1 MSLRLPLVLL
11 MCLSS
16 ILLMTTEVEAQ
27 ASQTRS
33 GTAQRADCGGP
44 CMKVGAVRVA
54 TAPTIDGV
62 LDEAMWQQIEPIS
75 DFRQREP
82 VDGGTPS
89 ERTEV
94 RIAYDE
100 DHLYFGL
107 KLFDSEPDKI
117 IATILE
123 REGKVPFDDR
133 VAIGLDTFNDDR
145 NGYMFGMN
153 VFGTQEDGQFTD
165 EEINHGEDWKWEGV
179 YRSEGRVT
187 EDGWELEVA
196 IPFTTIRFP
205 ARDPLVMGIVLYRS
219 IRRKN
224 EEVLWPHIPQRF
236 RAGFYQASQ
245 WADLEGLEGVHRGRN
260 LEVKPFAIAG
270 AQRFAD
276 QPEADV
282 IRDLGVDVKYSLT
295 SNLTLDLTWNTDF
308 AQVEADNA
316 QVNLTRFSLF
326 FPEKREFFLE
336 RAGEFTFG
344 EARSTEAFFS
354 RRIGITNDILG
365 GGRLTGQVGPFSI
378 GVLNL
383 HTRDDGDVQGANN
396 GVARVRVDVLPRTTV
411 GGIFTNLQNDAGHNR
426 VAGGDLAI
434 RFWNSSFLTAW
445 GANVWDSDD
454 LPGSSFAGSVD
465 FALANDLWQVGA
477 GYLDIGEGY
486 RPELGLVR
494 RGDQLRR
501 KANAGFTPRFEGSSW
516 ARQIALT
523 GEAMQIDGQDGDEQ
537 SAEIRVAARVTFR
550 TTDNLTVN
558 ATRETEV
565 LEETFFIR
573 SGVGIPVDRYE
584 FNRVGANLGTNPSRP
599 FSGRL
604 NVSTG
609 NFYSGDR
616 TEFGG
621 SLQWTTGPHLTLIGT
636 ADRNEISLPLENGDF
651 STTVL
656 GLTVKAA
663 VNRKLFANALIQYD
677 DVSETLQA
685 NVRVDWIHTPGS
697 DLFLVL
703 DTGYLTGD
711 LLDPFE
717 TRWARRTG
725 VVKLTYLKAF

>member
-1 MSLRLPLVLL
+1 MLERLALVTVVAVGGLT
-11 MCLSS
+11 LSPNAS
-16 ILLMTTEVEAQ
+16 AAQ
-27 ASQTRS
+27 ANEARP
-33 GTAQRADCGGP
+33 APRADCGGP
-44 CMKVGAVRVA
+44 CMKVRAVRILD
-54 TAPTIDGV
+54 APTIDGAI
-62 LDEAMWQQIEPIS
+62 DEAIWDQIEPIS

-82 VDGGTPS
+82 VDGGEPS

-94 RIAYDE
+94 RIGYD
-100 DHLYFGL
+100 DDNLYFGL

-205 ARDPLVMGIVLYRS
+205 ANDPLVMGMVLYRS

-245 WADLEGLEGVHRGRN
+245 WADLEGLEGLQRGRN

-270 AQRFAD
+270 AQRFAEE
-276 QPEADV
+276 PEADV
-282 IRDLGVDVKYSLT
+282 LRDVGVDVKYSLT

-354 RRIGITNDILG
+354 RRIGIGNDIMG

-378 GVLNL
+378 GLLNL
-383 HTRDDGDVQGANN
+383 QTRDEGVVPGANN
-396 GVARVRVDVLPRTTV
+396 AVARIRVDVLPRTTV

-426 VAGGDLAI
+426 VAGGDLAV

-454 LPGSSFAGSVD
+454 LPGSAFAGSAD

-486 RPELGLVR
+486 LPELGLVR
-494 RGDQLRR
+494 RGDQVRR
-501 KANAGFTPRFEGSSW
+501 KGNAGFTPRFEGSAW
-516 ARQIALT
+516 ARQVSLT
-523 GEAMQIDGQDGDEQ
+523 GEAMQIDGQDGNEQ
-537 SAEIRVAARVTFR
+537 SAEIKVSTKL
-550 TTDNLTVN
+550 TLQSTDNVTIEG
-558 ATRETEV
+558 TRETEV
-565 LEETFFIR
+565 LDETFFIR
-573 SGVGIPVDRYE
+573 PDVGIPVGRYE
-584 FNRVGANLGTNPSRP
+584 FNRIGANLGTNPSRP
-599 FSGRL
+599 LSGRL
-604 NVSTG
+604 NLSTG
-609 NFYSGDR
+609 DFYSGDR
-616 TEFGG
+616 TQVGG
-621 SLQWTTGPHLTLIGT
+621 SLQWATGPHLTLIGT
-636 ADRNEISLPLENGDF
+636 LDRNKISLPLENGDF
-651 STTVL
+651 ATTVM

-663 VNRKLFANALIQYD
+663 ANRKLFANALIQYD

-685 NVRVDWIHTPGS
+685 NVRIDWIHTPGS

-711 LLDPFE
+711 LLDPHE

-725 VVKLTYLKAF
+725 VAKLTYLRAF

>member
-1 MSLRLPLVLL
+1 
-11 MCLSS
+11 
-16 ILLMTTEVEAQ
+16 
-27 ASQTRS
+27 
-33 GTAQRADCGGP
+33 
-44 CMKVGAVRVA
+44 MKVRAVRIA
-54 TAPTIDGV
+54 TAPIIDGAI
-62 LDEAMWQQIEPIS
+62 DEAIWQQIEPIS

-82 VDGGTPS
+82 IDGGEPS

-94 RIAYDE
+94 RIAYD
-100 DHLYFGL
+100 DKNLYFGL

-165 EEINHGEDWKWEGV
+165 EEINHGEDWKWVGV

-187 EDGWELEVA
+187 EEGWELEVA

-205 ARDPLVMGIVLYRS
+205 ASDPLVMGIVLYRS

-245 WADLEGLEGVHRGRN
+245 WANLEGLEDIQRGRN

-270 AQRFAD
+270 AQRFAEE
-276 QPEADV
+276 PEADV
-282 IRDLGVDVKYSLT
+282 LRDLGVDVKYSLT

-354 RRIGITNDILG
+354 RRIGINNDILG
-365 GGRLTGQVGPFSI
+365 GGRLTGQIGPFSI
-378 GVLNL
+378 GVLDL
-383 HTRDDGDVQGANN
+383 HTRDDGTLPGANN
-396 GVARVRVDVLPRTTV
+396 AVARVRVDVLPRTTV
-411 GGIFTNLQNDAGHNR
+411 GAIFTNLQNHTGHNR
-426 VAGGDLAI
+426 VLGGDLAV

-454 LPGSSFAGSVD
+454 VPGSAFAGSAD
-465 FALANDLWQVGA
+465 FALANDLWEVGA

-486 RPELGLVR
+486 LPELGIVR
-494 RGDQLRR
+494 RGDQQRW
-501 KANAGFTPRFEGSSW
+501 KANAGLSPRFEGSPW
-516 ARQIALT
+516 ARQLFLT
-523 GEAMQIDGQDGDEQ
+523 GEVTQIDGQDGLEQ
-537 SAEIRVAARVTFR
+537 SAEIKVATRLRFQSTE
-550 TTDNLTVN
+550 DLTINV
-558 ATRETEV
+558 TRETEV
-565 LEETFFIR
+565 LDETFFIR
-573 SGVGIPVDRYE
+573 SDVGIPIGRYE
-584 FNRVGANLGTNPSRP
+584 FDRVGAHLRTNPSRP
-599 FSGRL
+599 LSGSL
-604 NVSTG
+604 NLSTG
-609 NFYSGDR
+609 DFYDGDR
-616 TEFGG
+616 TQVGG
-621 SLQWTTGPHLTLIGT
+621 AIQWTTGPHLTLIGT
-636 ADRNEISLPLENGDF
+636 VSRNEISLPLDNGNF
-651 STTVL
+651 STTVM
-656 GLTVKAA
+656 GMTVKAA

-697 DLFLVL
+697 DLFVVL

-711 LLDPFE
+711 ILDPHE

-725 VVKLTYLKAF
+725 VVKLTYLKTF

>member
-1 MSLRLPLVLL
+1 MRDRLLVTAIVSVSALA
-11 MCLSS
+11 LSPGG
-16 ILLMTTEVEAQ
+16 LAAQ
-27 ASQTRS
+27 APTS
-33 GTAQRADCGGP
+33 QRAECGGP
-44 CMKVGAVRVA
+44 CMKVRAVRIA
-54 TAPTIDGV
+54 NAPTIDGAI
-62 LDEAMWQQIEPIS
+62 DEAMWQQIEPIS
-75 DFRQREP
+75 EFRQREP
-82 VDGGTPS
+82 VDGGEPS

-94 RIAYDE
+94 RIAYD
-100 DHLYFGL
+100 DNNLYFGL

-187 EDGWELEVA
+187 EEGWELEVA

-205 ARDPLVMGIVLYRS
+205 ASDPLVMGMVLYRS

-224 EEVLWPHIPQRF
+224 EEVLWPHIPQRY

-245 WADLEGLEGVHRGRN
+245 WADLEGLVDVQRGRN

-270 AQRFAD
+270 AQKFSTE
-276 QPEADV
+276 PETDV
-282 IRDLGVDVKYSLT
+282 LRDLGVDVKYSLT

-344 EARSTEAFFS
+344 EARSTEVFFS
-354 RRIGITNDILG
+354 RRIGISNDILG

-378 GVLNL
+378 GLLNL
-383 HTRDDGDVQGANN
+383 QTRDAGSGVDVIPGANN
-396 GVARVRVDVLPRTTV
+396 AVARVRVDVLPRTTV
-411 GGIFTNLQNDAGHNR
+411 GGIFTNLQNDTGHNR

-434 RFWNSSFLTAW
+434 RFWNSSFITAW

-454 LPGSSFAGSVD
+454 LPGSSFAGSAD
-465 FALANDLWQVGA
+465 FALGNDLWRVGG

-486 RPELGLVR
+486 LPELGLVR
-494 RGDQLRR
+494 RGDQVRR
-501 KANAGFTPRFEGSSW
+501 KADVGFTPRFEGSSW
-516 ARQIALT
+516 ARQLTLT
-523 GEAMQIDGQDGDEQ
+523 GEAMAIDGQDGNDQ
-537 SAEIRVAARVTFR
+537 SAEIKVSAGLRFQS
-550 TTDNLTVN
+550 TDDLTLSG
-558 ATRETEV
+558 TRETEV
-565 LEETFFIR
+565 LDEPFFIR
-573 SGVGIPVDRYE
+573 SDVGIPVGRYE
-584 FNRVGANLGTNPSRP
+584 FDRIGANLRTNPSRP
-599 FSGRL
+599 LSGGL
-604 NVSTG
+604 NLSTG
-609 NFYSGDR
+609 NFYNGDR
-616 TEFGG
+616 TQFGG

-636 ADRNEISLPLENGDF
+636 ADRNVITLPLENGDF
-651 STTVL
+651 ATTVL

-663 VNRKLFANALIQYD
+663 VNRKLFANALVQYD

>member
-1 MSLRLPLVLL
+1 MLTRLLLITIISGPAMSLGPKGLV
-11 MCLSS
+11 
-16 ILLMTTEVEAQ
+16 AQ
-27 ASQTRS
+27 AQE
-33 GTAQRADCGGP
+33 TAPSRPSDCGGP
-44 CMKVGAVRVA
+44 CMTVRAVRIA
-54 TAPTIDGV
+54 NAPTIDGAI
-62 LDEAMWQQIEPIS
+62 DEPMWQQIEPIS

-82 VDGGTPS
+82 VDGGEPS

-94 RIAYDE
+94 RIAYD
-100 DHLYFGL
+100 DDNLYFGL

-117 IATILE
+117 IATVLE

-205 ARDPLVMGIVLYRS
+205 ASDPLVMGMVLYRS

-224 EEVLWPHIPQRF
+224 EEVLWPHIPQRY

-245 WADLEGLEGVHRGRN
+245 WANLEGLEDIQRGRN

-270 AQRFAD
+270 AQKFAEE
-276 QPEADV
+276 PEADV
-282 IRDLGVDVKYSLT
+282 LRDLGVDVKYSLT

-344 EARSTEAFFS
+344 EPRSTEAFFS
-354 RRIGITNDILG
+354 RRIGIDNDIMG

-378 GVLNL
+378 GFLSL
-383 HTRDDGDVQGANN
+383 QTRDGEDTPGANN
-396 GVARVRVDVLPRTTV
+396 AVARIRVNVLPRTTV
-411 GGIFTNLQNDAGHNR
+411 GGIFTNLQNSVGHNR
-426 VAGGDLAI
+426 VAGGDLAV

-445 GANVWDSDD
+445 GANVWDSDP
-454 LPGSSFAGSVD
+454 LPGSAFAGSVD

-486 RPELGLVR
+486 LPELGLVR
-494 RGDQLRR
+494 RGDQVRR
-501 KANAGFTPRFEGSSW
+501 KADAGLTPRFEGSTW
-516 ARQIALT
+516 ARQLFLT
-523 GEAMQIDGQDGDEQ
+523 GSAMQIDGQDGNEQ
-537 SAEIRVAARVTFR
+537 SAEIRIATRLRFQS
-550 TTDNLTVN
+550 TDDLTIN
-558 ATRETEV
+558 ATREAEV
-565 LEETFFIR
+565 LDEPFFIR
-573 SGVGIPVDRYE
+573 PDVEIPIGRYE
-584 FNRVGANLGTNPSRP
+584 FDRIGLNLRTNFSRP
-599 FSGRL
+599 LSGAL
-604 NVSTG
+604 NLSTG
-609 NFYSGDR
+609 DFYSGDR
-616 TEFGG
+616 TQLGG
-621 SLQWTTGPHLTLIGT
+621 SVQWTTGPHLTLIGSV
-636 ADRNEISLPLENGDF
+636 DRNRISLPLENGDF
-651 STTVL
+651 TTTVL

-677 DVSETLQA
+677 DVSETVQA
-685 NVRVDWIHTPGS
+685 NIRVDWIHTPGS

-703 DTGYLTGD
+703 DTGYLTGA
-711 LLDPFE
+711 LLDPYE

-725 VVKLTYLKAF
+725 VVKLTYLKAL

>member
-1 MSLRLPLVLL
+1 MLERALLATLVLGSAL
-11 MCLSS
+11 ASTQSDLS
-16 ILLMTTEVEAQ
+16 AQ
-27 ASQTRS
+27 ATR
-33 GTAQRADCGGP
+33 GTSRGAECGGP
-44 CMKVGAVRVA
+44 CMKVRAVRIA
-54 TAPTIDGV
+54 NAPTIDGAI
-62 LDEAMWQQIEPIS
+62 DEAMWEGIVPIS

-82 VDGGTPS
+82 VDGGEPS

-94 RIAYDE
+94 RIAYD
-100 DHLYFGL
+100 DDNLYFGL
-107 KLFDSEPDKI
+107 KLFDSEPDKV

-179 YRSEGRVT
+179 YRSEGRIT
-187 EDGWELEVA
+187 RDGWELEVA

-205 ARDPLVMGIVLYRS
+205 ATDPLVMGMVLYRS

-245 WADLEGLEGVHRGRN
+245 WADLEGLEGVRRGRN
-260 LEVKPFAIAG
+260 LEVKPFAIVG
-270 AQRFAD
+270 AQKFAKE
-276 QPEADV
+276 PETDV
-282 IRDLGVDVKYSLT
+282 LRDLGVDVKYSLT
-295 SNLTLDLTWNTDF
+295 SNLTLDLTLNTDF

-336 RAGEFTFG
+336 RAGVFTFG

-354 RRIGITNDILG
+354 RRIGISNDIFG

-383 HTRDDGDVQGANN
+383 HTRDGVDVPGANN
-396 GVARVRVDVLPRTTV
+396 AVARVRVDVLPRTTV
-411 GGIFTNLQNDAGHNR
+411 GAIFTNLQNHLGHNR
-426 VAGGDLAI
+426 VLGGDLAI

-454 LPGSSFAGSVD
+454 LPGSSFAGSAD

-486 RPELGLVR
+486 LPELGLVR
-494 RGDQLRR
+494 RGDQQRR
-501 KANAGFTPRFEGSSW
+501 KANVEFSPRFEGSSW
-516 ARQIALT
+516 ARQLALT
-523 GEAMQIDGQDGDEQ
+523 GESMQIDGQDGFEQ
-537 SAEIRVAARVTFR
+537 SAVSKISSTLTTQSIDRVTI
-550 TTDNLTVN
+550 N
-558 ATRETEV
+558 ASRDTEV
-565 LEETFFIR
+565 LDEVFFI
-573 SGVGIPVDRYE
+573 SHGVGIPVGRYE
-584 FNRVGANLGTNPSRP
+584 FNRIGANARTNPSRSL
-599 FSGRL
+599 SGGV
-604 NVSTG
+604 NVTTG
-609 NFYSGDR
+609 DFYNGDR
-616 TEFGG
+616 TQVGG
-621 SLQWTTGPHLTLIGT
+621 SLQWTTGPHLTLIGRV
-636 ADRNEISLPLENGDF
+636 DRNEISLPLTNGNF

-663 VNRKLFANALIQYD
+663 VNRKLFANALVQYD
-677 DVSETLQA
+677 DVSETIQA
-685 NVRVDWIHTPGS
+685 NIRVDWIHTPGS
-697 DLFLVL
+697 DLFIVL
-703 DTGYLTGD
+703 DSGYLAGD
-711 LLDPFE
+711 LLDPHE

-725 VVKLTYLKAF
+725 IVKLTYQKAF